1 MIDSSNNPAPNALL
15 ASAERLRQAYKE
27 LQESKVAAGYLKAKL
42 RQYEQLAADVERFE
56 DEKLRIAELER
67 QNEEM
72 IQTIKQAQLAE
83 KLLQQNRD
91 VREHLQESQTR
102 IEQNQSARW
111 GVFSVLVNGWLGQ
124 SDKAFNMRDYYR
136 MVQRKLE
143 R

>member
-111 GVFSVLVNGWLGQ
+111 GVFLALVNGWLGQ